1 MVPSS
6 TSALLWRGLRKQCGV
21 CEQGKLFERWFTMI
35 DDCPRCG
42 LHFER
47 VEGHWIGA
55 IGINTIVSLGLMMIA
70 MVAGFVVTYPD
81 PPVTALVTIT
91 VTIALVTPIAFY
103 PTSKTLWTAI
113 DLRMRPVQPDE
124 VLPGFWA

>member
-1 MVPSS
+1 M
-6 TSALLWRGLRKQCGV
+6 CG
-21 CEQGKLFERWFTMI
+21 QGRLFDRWFTMVE
-35 DDCPRCG
+35 DCPQCG

-47 VEGHWIGA
+47 VDGHWVGA
-55 IGINTIVSLGLMMIA
+55 IGINTIVVLAA
-70 MVAGFVVTYPD
+70 MLLVMLVGFVTTYPD
-81 PPVTALVTIT
+81 PPAGLLAGISAAVAVALP
-91 VTIALVTPIAFY
+91 LVFY

>member
-1 MVPSS
+1 MVP
-6 TSALLWRGLRKQCGV
+6 TTTGALLWRGLLKRCGV
-21 CEQGKLFERWFTMI
+21 CEQGDLFERWFTMV

-47 VEGHWIGA
+47 VDGHWIGA
-55 IGINTIVSLGLMMIA
+55 IGINTIVSFGLMLIV
-70 MVAGFVVTYPD
+70 MVTGFVASYPD
-81 PPVTALVTIT
+81 PPVAIVLPLMV
-91 VTIALVTPIAFY
+91 AAAGVTPVAFY

-113 DLRMRPVQPDE
+113 DLRMRPLQPDE